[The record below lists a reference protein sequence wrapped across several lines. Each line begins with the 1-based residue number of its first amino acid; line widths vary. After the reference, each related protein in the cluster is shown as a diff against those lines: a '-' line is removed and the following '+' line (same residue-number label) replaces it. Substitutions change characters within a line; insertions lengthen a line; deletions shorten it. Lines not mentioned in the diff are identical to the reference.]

1 MSRKVL
7 VSLLQ
12 TIEVALVGL
21 FFVQALRRLPGLL
34 LNRSASASLFEA
46 QATGNAAVPQGMVDP
61 TRFSGEIVF
70 LLLMLALP
78 LLARWFSQD
87 RRALPVSVVFIAVA
101 RALPALGIG
110 LNESHVSS
118 AVLGGGL
125 VFIVLIMHRRVMQFP
140 QLMILGF
147 AADQLLRAASNTLD
161 PSWSAAFAGPQL
173 LLSAAAIAITVYL
186 MRRAQEPVLAEVTAQ
201 RGLMTLRGALGL
213 GALLYLELTLL
224 ALPNAI
230 AARTATPLNYIAP
243 LIIAATLLPL
253 LPPVRSLARS
263 LLQAFYGGL
272 RGWLWLALIALLL
285 VVGLRLEGLP
295 AAIALVLLQF
305 AVSLMWWWLL
315 RPQEEGD
322 RNLAAVV
329 LIPALLVTALLL
341 LGNYFTVAVP
351 LAASP
356 FPALAEAGELAQS
369 MLRGLRGMGAALL
382 LLAVILAALPMTRTR
397 HRIAW
402 ANDSGGNSLPAF
414 LFVLAATVLTV
425 GLSNP
430 PPPDDSLDASTLRV
444 ATWNIDAGANIH
456 WQRELEPY
464 AQTIL
469 ASGADV
475 VLLQNV
481 DAGRSTSFWVDQAYW
496 LARRLNMQHRFY
508 PTAEGVNGLALLSRA
523 ELGDHNGWLA
533 VGDGQQGGLQRASL
547 NVQGETLTLYNYW
560 PGQAPRSLQLQIGA
574 MNTLIGAL
582 HIRQEPELLV
592 LGASFDESPDDQL
605 LLPLRAADFND
616 PFYGHPLDSI
626 WTTTDE
632 GEEVRTDFLWLRAP
646 LRELGTGVLAAEAS
660 GHRLA
665 MFELSLSTGPG

>member
-34 LNRSASASLFEA
+34 LNRSAGAGIPDA
-46 QATGNAAVPQGMVDP
+46 QAAGSLSMTRGMVDP
-61 TRFSGEIVF
+61 AQFSGEISF

-78 LLARWFSQD
+78 LLAQFFSHD
-87 RRALPVSVVFIAVA
+87 RRALPLGVIFIAVA
-101 RALPALGIG
+101 RALPALGVG
-110 LNESHVSS
+110 LVESHVSA

-125 VFIVLIMHRRVMQFP
+125 AYIVLIMRRRVMQFP

-147 AADQLLRAASNTLD
+147 AADQLLRAAGNTLD
-161 PSWSAAFAGPQL
+161 PTWSAAWAGPQL
-173 LLSAAAIAITVYL
+173 LLSAAAITISVYL
-186 MRRAQEPVLAEVTAQ
+186 MRRAQEPVLAVVTAQ
-201 RGLMTLRGALGL
+201 QGLMTLRGALSL

-230 AARTATPLNYIAP
+230 AARTATQLNLIAP
-243 LIIAATLLPL
+243 MIIAATLLPL

-285 VVGLRLEGLP
+285 VIGLRLDGLP
-295 AAIALVLLQF
+295 AAFALVLLQF

-322 RNLAAVV
+322 RNLVSVV
-329 LIPALLVTALLL
+329 LLPALLVTALLL

-356 FPALAEAGELAQS
+356 FPALAEAGELVQS

-382 LLAVILAALPMTRTR
+382 LLAVVLAALPMTRTR

-402 ANDSGGNSLPAF
+402 AKDPGGNSLPAS
-414 LFVLAATVLTV
+414 LLVLAATVLTV
-425 GLSNP
+425 GPGNSTTSV
-430 PPPDDSLDASTLRV
+430 DSIEASTLRV
-444 ATWNIDAGANIH
+444 ATWNIDAGANLY
-456 WQRELEPY
+456 WQRDLEPF

-481 DAGRSTSFWVDQAYW
+481 DAGRSISFWVDQAYW

-508 PTAEGVNGLALLSRA
+508 PTAEGVNGLALMARTTLA
-523 ELGDHNGWLA
+523 GNDGWLA
-533 VGDGQQGGLQRASL
+533 VGDGQQGGLQRSSL
-547 NVQGETLTLYNYW
+547 ALQGEALTLYNYW

-582 HIRQEPELLV
+582 HNREEPNLLV
-592 LGASFDESPDDQL
+592 LGASFAEAPDDL
-605 LLPLRAADFND
+605 FLLPLRAADFSD
-616 PFYGHPLDSI
+616 PFYGQSPASI
-626 WTTTDE
+626 WTTMVE
-632 GEEVRTDFLWLRAP
+632 GEEVRTDYLWLRAP
-646 LRELGTGVLAAEAS
+646 LRGLGTGVLANEAS

-665 MFELSLSTGPG
+665 MFELSLSAGPG

>member
-7 VSLLQ
+7 ISLLQ

-34 LNRSASASLFEA
+34 LNRSAGASLFEA
-46 QATGNAAVPQGMVDP
+46 EAAGNPAAPQGMVDP
-61 TRFSGEIVF
+61 AQFSGEIVF

-78 LLARWFSQD
+78 LLAQWFSQD
-87 RRALPVSVVFIAVA
+87 RRALPVSMIFIAVA

-110 LNESHVSS
+110 LAESHVSA

-125 VFIVLIMHRRVMQFP
+125 VYIVLIMRRRVMQFP

-147 AADQLLRAASNTLD
+147 AADQLLRAANHTLD
-161 PSWSAAFAGPQL
+161 PSWSAAWAAPQI

-201 RGLMTLRGALGL
+201 QGLITLRGALGL

-224 ALPNAI
+224 ALPNAM
-230 AARTATPLNYIAP
+230 AARTATPLNFIAP

-253 LPPVRSLARS
+253 LPPVRGLARS

-285 VVGLRLEGLP
+285 VIGIRVDGLP

-322 RNLAAVV
+322 RNLVSVV
-329 LIPALLVTALLL
+329 LLPALLVTALLL

-356 FPALAEAGELAQS
+356 FPALAEAGELVQS

-402 ANDSGGNSLPAF
+402 AHDSGGNSLPAF
-414 LFVLAATVLTV
+414 LLVLAATVLTV

-430 PPPDDSLDASTLRV
+430 PPPDESLDASTLRV
-444 ATWNIDAGANIH
+444 ATWNIEAGSNIY
-456 WQRELEPY
+456 WQRELEPF

-496 LARRLNMQHRFY
+496 LARRLDMQHRFY
-508 PTAEGVNGLALLSRA
+508 PTAEGVNGLALLARA
-523 ELGDHNGWLA
+523 ELDEHNGWLA

-547 NVQGETLTLYNYW
+547 DVQGETLTLYNYW

-582 HIRQEPELLV
+582 HSRAEPELLV
-592 LGASFDESPDDQL
+592 LGASFAEAPDDQL
-605 LLPLRAADFND
+605 LQPLRAADFSD
-616 PFYGHPLDSI
+616 PFFGHAPASI
-626 WTTTDE
+626 WTTMAE
-632 GEEVRTDFLWLRAP
+632 GEEVRADFLWLRAP
-646 LRELGTGVLAAEAS
+646 LRGLGTGVLAAATS

-665 MFELSLSTGPG
+665 MFELSLSSGPG